1 MKTTMNQRKLIGTL
15 LFAAA
20 GAIALLISAP
30 GTQTV
35 RFVQR
40 ANAAQEPRVIEIKA
54 KRFAFSPSEITLK
67 KGEPVILRLTTE
79 DRTHGFLLKPFK
91 IDTDIPPG
99 KVTDI
104 AVTPT
109 ATGQYLVICDHY
121 CGTGHGNMHMKLTVV
136 E

>member
-1 MKTTMNQRKLIGTL
+1 MTTNRKKLVLGL
-15 LFAAA
+15 VFGAV
-20 GAIALLISAP
+20 GAIALAISP
-30 GTQTV
+30 GTRAPDLV
-35 RFVQR
+35 RL
-40 ANAAQEPRVIEIKA
+40 ANAAGEPRVIEIQA
-54 KRFAFSPSEITLK
+54 KKFQFTPSEVTLK

-91 IDTDIPPG
+91 IDTDILPG

-136 E
+136 D